1 MNHRIQWFIESLL
14 ATELPCLATAL
25 NAVPHVDHR
34 DFGDKLPIGIWI
46 MIIYGGSVRGAK
58 SYSDLDREYLA
69 KCQVPSYPIS
79 CWEYLTVAN
88 RGQLYPD
95 TRLITQGKDPTCPF
109 SLLVIKAVIHLDFAS
124 PQLQGHLHMHEHMHK
139 HMHEHMHE
147 HKCISS
153 FSCQF
158 AHGEN
163 HCIFMVLFQ
172 KSDFVISCFPQ
183 LSHQVDLKQPL
194 NLSKEITNGLQSLM
208 SMKSI
213 HVCLSR

>member
-1 MNHRIQWFIESLL
+1 
-14 ATELPCLATAL
+14 
-25 NAVPHVDHR
+25 
-34 DFGDKLPIGIWI
+34 
-46 MIIYGGSVRGAK
+46 MIIYGSVWEK
-58 SYSDLDREYLA
+58 QKVTLILTVSISPSA
-69 KCQVPSYPIS
+69 KCRSYPIS
-79 CWEYLTVAN
+79 RWEYLTDAN
-88 RGQLYPD
+88 RAQLYPD

-124 PQLQGHLHMHEHMHK
+124 PQLQGHL
-139 HMHEHMHE
+139 HMHE

-194 NLSKEITNGLQSLM
+194 NLSKEITNGLQSGK
-208 SMKSI
+208 SMQSI
-213 HVCLSR
+213 HVCLLR